1 MSVWMLETERLR
13 LRRLTPED
21 RPAVAALE
29 WLDTDRVLT
38 RSLDGYER
46 HGHAL
51 WAMID
56 KADGSF
62 VGLCG
67 PIVQEVEGE
76 TELEVGYHL
85 LPAHRGRG
93 LATEAARAVMGYAFE
108 TLGAGRVISIIL
120 PDNAA
125 SIAVARRNGLV
136 REREARFRGL
146 DVLIY
151 AARSPT
157 AAASDSERVPPPR
170 RL

>member
-1 MSVWMLETERLR
+1 MSDWMLETERLR
-13 LRRLTPED
+13 MRRLTVGD
-21 RPAVAALE
+21 RPVVAALE
-29 WLDTDRVLT
+29 WLDTDRVLN
-38 RSLDGYER
+38 RCLDGYER

-56 KADGSF
+56 RASGSF

-76 TELEVGYHL
+76 IELEVGYHL
-85 LPAHRGRG
+85 LPAFRGRG
-93 LATEAARAVMGYAFE
+93 LATEAAGGVMRYAFE
-108 TLGAGRVISIIL
+108 ALGADRIISIIL

-125 SIAVARRNGLV
+125 SIAVASRNGLV
-136 REREARFRGL
+136 CERAARFRGL

-151 AARSPT
+151 AARRPEPGRQRAT
-157 AAASDSERVPPPR
+157 AAR

>member
-1 MSVWMLETERLR
+1 MGAWMLETERLR

-21 RPAVAALE
+21 RPAVAALD
-29 WLDTDRVLT
+29 WLDTDRVLN
-38 RSLDGYER
+38 RCLDGYER

-51 WAMID
+51 WAVID
-56 KADGSF
+56 KAGGGF

-76 TELEVGYHL
+76 IELEVGYHL

-93 LATEAARAVMGYAFE
+93 FATEAARGVMRYAFDE
-108 TLGAGRVISIIL
+108 LGAQRVISIIL

-125 SIAVARRNGLV
+125 SIAVALRNGLV
-136 REREARFRGL
+136 CEREARFRGL

-151 AARSPT
+151 AARRP
-157 AAASDSERVPPPR
+157 AAAAPAAGMSGP
-170 RL
+170 

>member
-13 LRRLTPED
+13 LRRLTHED
-21 RPAVAALE
+21 RPALVGLE
-29 WLDTDRVLT
+29 WLDTDRVLK
-38 RSLDGYER
+38 RCLEGYAR

-56 KADGSF
+56 KADGGF

-93 LATEAARAVMGYAFE
+93 LATEAARAVMRYAFE
-108 TLGAGRVISIIL
+108 ELGAGRVISIIL

-157 AAASDSERVPPPR
+157 AAASDGERVPPPR